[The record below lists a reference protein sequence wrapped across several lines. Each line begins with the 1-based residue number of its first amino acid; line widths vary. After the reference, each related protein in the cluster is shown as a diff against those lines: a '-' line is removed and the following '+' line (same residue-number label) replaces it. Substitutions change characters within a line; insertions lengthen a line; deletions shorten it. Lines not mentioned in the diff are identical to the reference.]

1 MHVPMLSDLLVILLL
16 SVGVILLFNRIK
28 LPSIIG
34 YLVTG
39 MVAGPYA
46 LALVQ
51 APAKVNQLAELGVM
65 LLMFIIGLEFSLHS
79 LSRMKRAVFLGGA
92 LQVGLTIAAV
102 YVLARGMGSPPATAV
117 FWGFLIALS
126 STAIV
131 LKLLQDQLQVDS
143 VHGQVVLAI
152 LIFQDLIVVPMMLL
166 VPLLSGQITGSP
178 WLTLSIMLAK
188 MLGVLLLVVVGAKF
202 LMPRLLLLV
211 ARTRSRELFLLTI
224 IGTCIGVAWLTA
236 EAGLSMALGAFL
248 AGLIISESEY
258 SYEAVSNVMPF
269 REIFASFFFVSI
281 GMLFDVHVLLE
292 HPLRILVLTVG
303 VMSLKVLL
311 TPAAA
316 AFLRVPVRAVLLAG
330 LALCQ
335 VGEFSFIL
343 SLAGLEAGLISHES
357 YQLFLAISI
366 LTMCLTPVVML
377 VAEPVV
383 SRMMRMPL
391 PEVVKDYLHPEP
403 TEAEPTTSLGENV
416 LENHL
421 VVIGYGLNGRNL
433 VRAAKHA
440 HIPYVIIDTDA
451 DTVHRQLKRG
461 EPILFGDATHAHVL
475 EHAHIQRARVVVIA
489 ISDPAGSLRVVAAVR
504 RLNPEAC
511 IIVRSLYLYERK
523 ELYQLGATEVIA
535 EEMETSIEILARV
548 LARYLVPLHEID
560 ALIRQLRG
568 GNIVRSRSLTDLE
581 WSGMHVGLA
590 GLELATVPVPDQ
602 AALVGKTLSESE
614 MRQHYGVNLLAIR
627 RNGHMLNDMC
637 PDTVIHGHDTL
648 YVFGKPDQV
657 ERLAHELQPEEEFA

>member
-1 MHVPMLSDLLVILLL
+1 MHGYLLSDLMIILLL

-46 LALVQ
+46 LGLVQ
-51 APAKVNQLAELGVM
+51 APVKVNHLAELGVM

-79 LSRMKRAVFLGGA
+79 LSRIKRAVFLGGA
-92 LQVGLTIAAV
+92 LQVGLTMAAV
-102 YVLARGMGSPPATAV
+102 YVLARGMGSPPATAL

-131 LKLLQDQLQVDS
+131 LKLLQDQSQVES
-143 VHGQVVLAI
+143 VHGQVILAI

-166 VPLLSGQITGSP
+166 VPLLSGQIIGSP
-178 WLTLSIMLAK
+178 WLTLGIMLAK
-188 MLGVLLLVVVGAKF
+188 MLGVLALVVLGAKY
-202 LMPRLLLLV
+202 LMPRLLLV
-211 ARTRSRELFLLTI
+211 IARTRSQEVFLLTI
-224 IGTCIGVAWLTA
+224 IGTCLGVAWLTA

-258 SYEAVSNVMPF
+258 SYEAVSNVLPF
-269 REIFASFFFVSI
+269 REVFASFFFVSI

-292 HPLRILVLTVG
+292 HPVQILLLTLG
-303 VMSLKVLL
+303 VMSLKILL

-335 VGEFSFIL
+335 VGEFSFVL
-343 SLAGLEAGLISHES
+343 SLAGLKAGLISQDS

-383 SRMMRMPL
+383 SRMMRLPL
-391 PEVVKDYLHPEP
+391 PQVLEQHLHPEP
-403 TEAEPTTSLGENV
+403 TRSELTTSLGEHV
-416 LENHL
+416 LNDHL

-433 VRAAKHA
+433 VRAAKQM
-440 HIPYVIIDTDA
+440 HIPYIIIDTDA

-461 EPILFGDATHAHVL
+461 EPILYGDATHPHVL
-475 EHAHIQRARVVVIA
+475 EHVRIQRARVVVIA

-504 RLNPEAC
+504 RLNPNAC
-511 IIVRSLYLYERK
+511 VMVRSLYLHERK

-560 ALIRQLRG
+560 VLIRQLRG
-568 GNIVRSRSLTDLE
+568 GNLVRSRSLTDAE

-590 GLELATVPVPDQ
+590 GHELATVPVPDH
-602 AALVGKTLSESE
+602 ATLVGKTLSESE
-614 MRQHYGVNLLAIR
+614 MRQQYGVNLLAIR
-627 RNGHMLNDMC
+627 RNGHMLADMC
-637 PDTVIHGHDTL
+637 PDTVIHSHDTL
-648 YVFGKPDQV
+648 YVFGKPDRV
-657 ERLAHELQPEEEFA
+657 ERLAHELQPEPELA